1 MSDRSGRFIVLDG
14 PDGGGKTTQIEK
26 LKIALELQG
35 KSVLVTREPGGTA
48 IGEKVREVLL
58 DPANTGMSLRTEL
71 FLYMA
76 SRAQLVDEVIT
87 PALNEGKIVLSDR
100 FLTASIVYQGIAGG
114 LGADEVKKI
123 GEFCI
128 QDAKPDITFILDIRM
143 DTSAAR
149 RSDRE
154 ADRIEQRDL
163 EFHENMRQGFLT
175 VARVDPENYQ
185 IINADQPEESVFEQ
199 IMEGLK
205 SVL

>member
-26 LKIALELQG
+26 LRSALESQG

-48 IGEKVREVLL
+48 IGEKVRDVLL
-58 DPANTGMSLRTEL
+58 DPANTGMFLRTEL

-87 PALNEGKIVLSDR
+87 PALNEGKIVLGDR
-100 FLTASIVYQGIAGG
+100 FLTASIVYQGIAGC
-114 LGADEVKKI
+114 LGVDEVKRI

-175 VARVDPENYQ
+175 VARADPKHYQ
-185 IINADQPEESVFEQ
+185 IINADQPEDSVFEQ
-199 IMEGLK
+199 IMEGLE